1 MHILILPSWYP
12 THENPINGI
21 FFREQVHALK
31 NAGHQVG
38 VIYPQLRSLILMRKS
53 LFGWPSGITYED
65 DDGIPTYGLYG
76 WAWLPL
82 IPRQN
87 INLWLKAGERLFER
101 YVSDHGRPDL
111 LHAHSCLL
119 GGILAARL
127 KERCGISYI
136 ITEHSST
143 YFRGLLPGWQRPL
156 VLEALSKASA
166 LVTVSP
172 QLGHLLESNFGD
184 AVHPWV
190 WIPNMVDAAFFSS
203 IRYKRKGANGPFQIL
218 NVALLTEKK
227 GQADLIRA
235 FAGQFASDAD
245 VQLRIGGD
253 GPIRSKLERLTADLG
268 VNDKVVFL
276 GMLSRDEVRKEMQAC
291 DAFALPSHYETF
303 GIVLIEA
310 LACGKPVVATRCGGP
325 ECIVHDG
332 NGLLVPVHDEIALGN
347 AMSTLRLSLSRYDP
361 EVIRN
366 DCIARFGP
374 RTVIDQLTSLYQKV
388 RHLSECSPYCGCK
401 KHRL

>member
-21 FFREQVHALK
+21 FFREQALALK

-65 DDGIPTYGLYG
+65 DDGIPTYGLHG
-76 WAWLPL
+76 WAWLPI
-82 IPRQN
+82 IPRLN
-87 INLWLKAGERLFER
+87 MNLWLKGGERLFER
-101 YVSDHGRPDL
+101 YVSDCGKPVL

-127 KERCGISYI
+127 KAIFGISYI
-136 ITEHSST
+136 ITEHSSV
-143 YFRGLLPGWQRPL
+143 YFRGLLRSWQRPL
-156 VLEALSKASA
+156 VSEALSEASS

-172 QLGHLLESNFGD
+172 QLGQLFENNFGD
-184 AVHPWV
+184 IVRPRV
-190 WIPNMVDAAFFSS
+190 WIPNMVDTSFFTA
-203 IRYKRKGANGPFQIL
+203 IQYRTKKKNEPFQFL
-218 NVALLTEKK
+218 NVGLLTENK
-227 GQADLIRA
+227 GHIDLIRA
-235 FAGQFASDAD
+235 FARQFAGNAD
-245 VQLRIGGD
+245 VELRIGGD

-291 DAFALPSHYETF
+291 DAFVLSSHYETF

-310 LACGKPVVATRCGGP
+310 LACGKPVVATHCGGP

-374 RTVIDQLTSLYQKV
+374 RAVIDQLTSLYQKV
-388 RHLSECSPYCGCK
+388 LHLS
-401 KHRL
+401 

>member
-38 VIYPQLRSLILMRKS
+38 VIYPQLRSLLLMRKS

-65 DDGIPTYGLYG
+65 DDGIPTYGLHG

-101 YVSDHGRPDL
+101 YVSDRGRPDL

-119 GGILAARL
+119 GGVLTARL
-127 KERCGISYI
+127 KATYGIPYI
-136 ITEHSST
+136 ITEHSSA
-143 YFRGLLPGWQRPL
+143 YFRGLLRSWQRPL
-156 VLEALSKASA
+156 VSEALSEASS

-172 QLGHLLESNFGD
+172 QLGQLFESNFGD
-184 AVHPWV
+184 IVHPLV
-190 WIPNMVDAAFFSS
+190 WIPNMVDTS
-203 IRYKRKGANGPFQIL
+203 IFTAIQYRTKEKNEPFQFL
-218 NVALLTEKK
+218 NVGLLTENK

-235 FAGQFASDAD
+235 FASQFAGNAD
-245 VQLRIGGD
+245 VELRIGGD

-268 VNDKVVFL
+268 VNDRVVFL

-291 DAFALPSHYETF
+291 DAFVLSSHYETF
-303 GIVLIEA
+303 GIVLVEA
-310 LACGKPVVATRCGGP
+310 LAFGNPVVATRCGGP

-347 AMSTLRLSLSRYDP
+347 AMNTLRLNLSRYDP

-374 RTVIDQLTSLYQKV
+374 RAVIDQLTGLYQKV
-388 RHLSECSPYCGCK
+388 LHIS
-401 KHRL
+401 

>member
-12 THENPINGI
+12 THENPLNGI

-31 NAGHQVG
+31 NASHQVG

-65 DDGIPTYGLYG
+65 DDGIPTYGLHG

-101 YVSDHGRPDL
+101 YVSDRGRPDI

-119 GGILAARL
+119 GGVLAARL
-127 KERCGISYI
+127 KATYGISYI
-136 ITEHSST
+136 ITEHSTT
-143 YFRGLLPGWQRPL
+143 YSRNLLHSWQRPL
-156 VLEALSKASA
+156 VSEALSKASA

-172 QLGHLLESNFGD
+172 QLGHLLESSFGD

-190 WIPNMVDAAFFSS
+190 WIPNMVDTSFFTAIQYQS
-203 IRYKRKGANGPFQIL
+203 KEKNEPFQFL
-218 NVALLTEKK
+218 NVGLLTEKK
-227 GQADLIRA
+227 GHIDLIRA
-235 FAGQFASDAD
+235 FAGQFAGNAD
-245 VQLRIGGD
+245 VELRIGGD
-253 GPIRSKLERLTADLG
+253 GPIRSYLERLTANLG
-268 VNDKVVFL
+268 VNDRVVFL
-276 GMLSRDEVRKEMQAC
+276 GMLSRDEVRREMQAC
-291 DAFALPSHYETF
+291 DAFVLSSHYETF

-310 LACGKPVVATRCGGP
+310 LACGKPVVATRSGGP
-325 ECIVHDG
+325 ECIVHNG

-347 AMSTLRLSLSRYDP
+347 AMNTLRLNLSRYDP

-374 RTVIDQLTSLYQKV
+374 RAVIGQLTGLYQKV
-388 RHLSECSPYCGCK
+388 LHLSEGSPYCGCR

>member
-12 THENPINGI
+12 TYENPINGI
-21 FFREQVHALK
+21 FFREQALALK

-38 VIYPQLRSLILMRKS
+38 VIYPQLRSLILMCKS

-65 DDGIPTYGLYG
+65 DEGIPTYCLHG

-87 INLWLKAGERLFER
+87 MNLWLRAGERLFER

-119 GGILAARL
+119 GGVLAARL
-127 KERCGISYI
+127 KATYGISYI
-136 ITEHSST
+136 ITEHSSA
-143 YFRGLLPGWQRPL
+143 YFRGVLPGWQRSH
-156 VLEALSKASA
+156 VSEALSEASA

-172 QLGHLLESNFGD
+172 QLGHLLENNFGD
-184 AVHPWV
+184 AVHPLV
-190 WIPNMVDAAFFSS
+190 WIPNMVDASFFTA
-203 IRYKRKGANGPFQIL
+203 IQYRTKKKNEPFQFL
-218 NVALLTEKK
+218 NVGLLTENK
-227 GQADLIRA
+227 GHIDLIRA
-235 FAGQFASDAD
+235 FARQFAGNADAE
-245 VQLRIGGD
+245 LRIGGD

-268 VNDKVVFL
+268 VNDKAVFL

-291 DAFALPSHYETF
+291 DAFALSSHYETF
-303 GIVLIEA
+303 GVVLIEA

-366 DCIARFGP
+366 DCIVRFGP
-374 RTVIDQLTSLYQKV
+374 RAVIDQLTSLYQKV
-388 RHLSECSPYCGCK
+388 LHLS
-401 KHRL
+401 